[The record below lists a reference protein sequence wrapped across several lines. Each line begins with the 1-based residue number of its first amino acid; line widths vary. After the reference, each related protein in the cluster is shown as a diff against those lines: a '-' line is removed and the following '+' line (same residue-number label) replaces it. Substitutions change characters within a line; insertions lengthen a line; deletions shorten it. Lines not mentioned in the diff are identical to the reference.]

1 MTVTGGSRL
10 AAGHRIATALS
21 GAWRATPPSAELSEA
36 ELAVVAP
43 LLLATGGAGLLWRR
57 IHDPDWRASPAGIEV
72 RQACRLYSLHAALHE
87 SRIER
92 AIALCRSAGAEPFL
106 GKGWA
111 IARLYPA
118 PGLRPYGDIDLYV
131 SPDRCAAARAVLRSP
146 EGEEC
151 AVDLHEGFAELDDR
165 RPEELKAR
173 SQVVRLGAVDIRF
186 FGPEDHLR
194 LLCLHTLRH
203 GAWRPLWLCDVG
215 VALESRPPDFD
226 WAYCLGGDRR
236 RSDWVACTLVLVHQV
251 LGADFAGVPR
261 AVRERALP
269 PWLVRAVLQQ
279 WGTAGF
285 EPHGTRLP
293 MIETLRSPFRMVKAL
308 RARLP
313 NPVEA
318 TVGVRGPFNSLPRL
332 PFQLAECVRRTA
344 RFALRAPA
352 LLRPSRGSS

>member
-1 MTVTGGSRL
+1 V
-10 AAGHRIATALS
+10 LS
-21 GAWRATPPSAELSEA
+21 GAWRATPPAAELSEA
-36 ELAVVAP
+36 ERAVVAP
-43 LLLATGGAGLLWRR
+43 LLLATGGAGLLWRQ
-57 IHDPDWRASPAGIEV
+57 IPDPDWRASPTGFEV
-72 RQACRLYSLHAALHE
+72 RQACRLSSLHAALHE

-111 IARLYPA
+111 IARLYPT

-131 SPDRCAAARAVLRSP
+131 SPDRCDLARAALARP
-146 EGEEC
+146 EGGEC

-173 SQVVRLGAVDIRF
+173 SQVVRLGAVDVRC

-215 VALESRPPDFD
+215 AALESRPPDFD

-236 RSDWVACTLVLVHQV
+236 RSDWVACALALAHQV
-251 LGADFAGVPR
+251 LGADLAGVPR
-261 AVRERALP
+261 AVRERAVP
-269 PWLVRAVLQQ
+269 SWLVRAMLEQ

-285 EPHGTRLP
+285 EPHGTRVP
-293 MIETLRSPFRMVKAL
+293 MIETLWSPSRMVKAL

-313 NPVEA
+313 NAIEA
-318 TVGVRGPFNSLPRL
+318 TVGVGGPFNSLPRL
-332 PFQLAECVRRTA
+332 PYQLGECVRRTV
-344 RFALRAPA
+344 RFALRAPG